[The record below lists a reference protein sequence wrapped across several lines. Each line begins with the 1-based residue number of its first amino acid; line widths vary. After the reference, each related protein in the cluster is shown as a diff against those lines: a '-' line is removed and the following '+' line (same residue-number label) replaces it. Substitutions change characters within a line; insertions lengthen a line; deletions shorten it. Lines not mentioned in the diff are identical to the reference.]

1 MMEENLT
8 SWLKAKRSTI
18 RVPVVVN
25 ALEASVNTHSKHE
38 DIKFSTMMEEAR
50 GHLHPNEKNQL
61 TVGIA
66 FISLLHLANDQN
78 LELIQGDDCGD
89 FAVNL
94 EKKGTNHHKEQISKV
109 LTSKKKPVT
118 QSPGLPMVSE
128 IPTATPSS
136 KKAKTDVPKSAKTAG
151 KTAEAPAP
159 SSKKVKVDQP
169 TMTPDN
175 PPPQKK
181 ASTPEK
187 TKGVTE
193 KAVTRK
199 K

>member
-1 MMEENLT
+1 LQ
-8 SWLKAKRSTI
+8 AKRSTI
-18 RVPVVVN
+18 RVPIVVN
-25 ALEASVNTHSKHE
+25 ALEASVNARSTKE
-38 DIKFSTMMEEAR
+38 DIKFSAMMKEAR
-50 GHLHPNEKNQL
+50 GHLHPNEKDQL

-66 FISLLHLANDQN
+66 FISLLHLCNDQN

-89 FAVNL
+89 FCVNL
-94 EKKGTNHHKEQISKV
+94 EKKGTDHHKEQMSNV
-109 LTSKKKPVT
+109 LSTSRKKRVT
-118 QSPGLPMVSE
+118 QSPSLPMVSD

-136 KKAKTDVPKSAKTAG
+136 KKAKTDSPKSAKTTG

-159 SSKKVKVDQP
+159 SSKKVKIDQP
-169 TMTPDN
+169 TMTPEN
-175 PPPQKK
+175 PPPQKR

-187 TKGVTE
+187 TKGAAE

>member
-1 MMEENLT
+1 M
-8 SWLKAKRSTI
+8 KAKRSTI
-18 RVPVVVN
+18 RVPIVVN
-25 ALEASVNTHSKHE
+25 ALEASVNARSTKE
-38 DIKFSTMMEEAR
+38 DIKFSEMMEEAR
-50 GHLHPNEKNQL
+50 GHLHPNEKDQL

-66 FISLLHLANDQN
+66 FISLLHLCNDQN

-89 FAVNL
+89 FCVNL
-94 EKKGTNHHKEQISKV
+94 EKKGTDHHKEQMSNV
-109 LTSKKKPVT
+109 LSTSRKKRVT
-118 QSPGLPMVSE
+118 QSPSLPMVSE

-169 TMTPDN
+169 TMTPEN

-193 KAVTRK
+193 KPVTRK